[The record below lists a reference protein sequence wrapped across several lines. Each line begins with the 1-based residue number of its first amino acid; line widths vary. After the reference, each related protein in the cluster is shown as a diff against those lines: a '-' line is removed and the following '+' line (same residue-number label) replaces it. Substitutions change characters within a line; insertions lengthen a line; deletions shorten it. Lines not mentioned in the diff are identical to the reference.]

1 MAFFIVAG
9 YGTLRCGHIKRWA
22 KRRGVIHHIPSA
34 ITPLRHRNR
43 FIILNQNAHTQGGIS
58 IVLFLDKHLF
68 IFGVFA
74 NNIPACCK
82 YGKYE
87 AVL

>member
-1 MAFFIVAG
+1 MAFFFVAG
-9 YGTLRCGHIKRWA
+9 NSMLRCRHIKRWA
-22 KRRGVIHHIPSA
+22 KRRGVIQHFPSA
-34 ITPLRHRNR
+34 ITLLRHRNR
-43 FIILNQNAHTQGGIS
+43 FIIPNQNVRAQSRIS

-68 IFGVFA
+68 TFGVFV

>member
-1 MAFFIVAG
+1 MAFFFVAG
-9 YGTLRCGHIKRWA
+9 NSMLRCGHIKRWA
-22 KRRGVIHHIPSA
+22 KRRGVIHHVPPA
-34 ITPLRHRNR
+34 ITPLRYRNR
-43 FIILNQNAHTQGGIS
+43 FIILNQNVRAQSRIS
-58 IVLFLDKHLF
+58 IVFFLDKHLF
-68 IFGVFA
+68 TFGVFA